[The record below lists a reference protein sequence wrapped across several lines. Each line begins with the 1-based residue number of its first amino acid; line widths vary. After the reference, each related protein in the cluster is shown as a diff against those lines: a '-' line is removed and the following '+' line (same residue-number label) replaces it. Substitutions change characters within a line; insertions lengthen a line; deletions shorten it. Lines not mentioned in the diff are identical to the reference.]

1 MKKNYEWVLFDA
13 DETLFR
19 FDAFQG
25 LQIMFSKWGVAFSEQ
40 DFQAYQI
47 VNVALWSE
55 YQKGTISAQH
65 LQQQRFDTWAKT
77 LQIPHQTLHLAFIDA
92 MTDICAPLE
101 GATSLLNTLKGK
113 SKLGIITNGFTQ
125 LQQTRLQRTG
135 LDNHFDLLVISEQV
149 GVAKPHRDI
158 FEHAFNIMG
167 KPSREN
173 VLMVGDNPIADV
185 QGGLGA
191 GFDTC
196 WFNPNKTVAPAG
208 VKPHFEVASLSEL
221 ELLLV

>member
-1 MKKNYEWVLFDA
+1 MKNYEWVLFDA

-25 LQIMFSKWGVAFSEQ
+25 LQIMFRQWGVHFSEQ
-40 DFQAYQI
+40 DFQAYQL
-47 VNVALWSE
+47 VNLALWSE
-55 YQKGTISAQH
+55 YQKGTISSQH
-65 LQQQRFDTWAKT
+65 LQHQRFDAWAKI

-92 MTDICAPLE
+92 MASICMPLE
-101 GATSLLNTLKGK
+101 GATNLLNALQGK
-113 SKLGIITNGFTQ
+113 SKLGIITNGFTE

-135 LDNHFDLLVISEQV
+135 LHNHFDLLVISEQV

-167 KPSREN
+167 NPSREN

-185 QGGLGA
+185 QGGLNA

-196 WFNPNKTVAPAG
+196 WFNPNKIVAPDG
-208 VKPHFEVASLSEL
+208 IKPHFEVATLQEL
-221 ELLLV
+221 ELMLL

>member
-1 MKKNYEWVLFDA
+1 MKKNYEWILFDA

-19 FDAFQG
+19 FDAYQG
-25 LQIMFSKWGVAFSEQ
+25 LQIMFSKWGVSFSEQ
-40 DFQAYQI
+40 DFQAYQL
-47 VNVALWSE
+47 VNLDLWAE

-65 LQQQRFDTWAKT
+65 LQHSRFETWAKN
-77 LQIPHQTLHLAFIDA
+77 LQVPPQTLHLAFIDA
-92 MTDICAPLE
+92 MAHICAPLE

-113 SKLGIITNGFTQ
+113 SKLGIITNGFTE

-135 LDNHFDLLVISEQV
+135 LENHFDLLVISEQV

-167 KPSREN
+167 KPKREN
-173 VLMVGDNPIADV
+173 VLMVGDNPIADI
-185 QGGLGA
+185 QGGMNA

-196 WFNPNKTVAPAG
+196 WLNPNKTVAPDNI
-208 VKPHFEVASLSEL
+208 KPHFEVATLNEL
-221 ELLLV
+221 ELLLT